1 MERLKSLP
9 GVAEVTL
16 QDALPGY
23 NGGWPS
29 EFTVAGGTHAEA
41 GSLDGSD
48 ENLFQTLAFH
58 LIRGSWLSREQ
69 VQGAHHVA
77 VINQRLARDFFG
89 QGNPVGQEIEVKT
102 LKNPIRPSME
112 VSFEIVGVVGDVKN
126 FGPQQPAMPM
136 AFIPNTINGS
146 FMLLLKTTVEPA
158 SLVHTVEEQVWA
170 VDPDEIV
177 GICDP
182 LEDFLQQ
189 HTYASPEFSVAIST
203 PLAGIGLLLVIIGIF
218 SVMAY
223 TVSLQTHEIG
233 IRTALGAQ
241 QASIFKMILAKGA
254 SLLAAGI
261 VIGLFAS
268 YGLTR
273 FITSQIWGVSVTD
286 PWTFAAVVII
296 LVSVGLSACFLPA
309 YRATQVDPLV
319 ALRYE

>member
-1 MERLKSLP
+1 MERLKTLP
-9 GVAEVTL
+9 GVAEVSL

-29 EFTVAGGTHAEA
+29 EFTVAGGAHAEA

-48 ENLFQTLAFH
+48 ENLFQTLKFH
-58 LIRGSWLSREQ
+58 QVRGSWLSREQ
-69 VQGAHHVA
+69 VQGAQHVA
-77 VINQRLARDFFG
+77 VINQRLAGDFFG
-89 QGNPVGQEIEVKT
+89 QKNPVGQKIEVKT
-102 LKNPIRPSME
+102 LKSPIRQPIE
-112 VSFEIVGVVGDVKN
+112 ASFEIVGVIADVKN

-146 FMLLLKTTVEPA
+146 FMVLLKTAVEPA

-189 HTYASPEFSVAIST
+189 HTYSSPQFSVVIST

-241 QASIFKMILAKGA
+241 RGDVLKMVLKGGLA
-254 SLLAAGI
+254 LIAAGTI
-261 VIGLFAS
+261 IGLLVSLA
-268 YGLTR
+268 LTR
-273 FITSQIWGVSVTD
+273 FLASQIWGVSPTD
-286 PWTFAAVVII
+286 PWTFAAVIAVLTGTG
-296 LVSVGLSACFLPA
+296 LVACFVPA
-309 YRATQVDPLV
+309 SRATRVDPLV